1 MTILGIATQND
12 KPLETSISCEWFLN
26 VLQLCIDG
34 AWFWQSSQIKES
46 IYVSEKIKT
55 RLGYEESSYA
65 GETREWWFENIH
77 PEDLESLKNFRNDCY
92 TNLTK
97 TQCEIEIRVR
107 HRHGHYIWL
116 LMACHLERDENN
128 NLIRAGGSFT
138 DISSY
143 RMLHT
148 QLEKTIEEAE
158 AISQGKSKFIATL
171 NHELRTPLNGVL
183 GMLSLLREMPT
194 SPEQNHCFD
203 NIEQSAEMMLALV
216 NDILDVSK
224 IAAGK
229 LELEEI
235 PFALTNSIGHTVDLI
250 KPAAS
255 KKNLVFQTLLD
266 PNLPQ
271 ELLGDRTRFQQI
283 LINLMNNAVKFTES
297 GSIRLNVILKS
308 IDDSTCTIQ
317 FEVIDSGIGISEENI
332 AKLFNDFTQAHAA
345 INRHY
350 GGTGL
355 GLSICKKLI
364 NLMHGEIGVHSTI
377 GKGTTFWFEIPFKII
392 KKTHEPLQ
400 NQASPQIIVAN
411 TDTVLVSQDETNIL
425 PNNMAIPAP
434 QQIPEFIPIQV
445 HAASQNEQDKTLRI
459 LMAEDNK
466 INQEVMLGL
475 IHLLGDHVDVANNG
489 QEAVDAFSTK
499 DYDIILM
506 DINMP
511 VMDGLTAAM
520 KIRSMDRGKTI
531 PIIAVTA
538 NTIVSD
544 RQNCLAN
551 GMTDVVNKPVN
562 KNILESILNPYRK
575 FFKTEEEAV
584 ISHQIVSEQAAY
596 QIINHETISGLIN
609 DLGVETIERLFTIYK
624 RDVQQMLNQLKSAAQ
639 IKEQHDI
646 AHTLA
651 GMSENL
657 GIQEIGRTARA
668 IMMLSEKEPAK
679 IPDLLTCLEKQYEI
693 VRHEMSALLTE
704 HTPSEHHA

>member
-1 MTILGIATQND
+1 MQDIDTINFKNYPHKGLTMTTLGIAAKNEQPLQN
-12 KPLETSISCEWFLN
+12 SISCEWFLN

-34 AWFWQSSQIKES
+34 AWFWQSSQIQES
-46 IYVSEKIKT
+46 IYVSGKIKT
-55 RLGYEESSYA
+55 RLGYEESSCA

-92 TNLTK
+92 VNPSK
-97 TQCEIEIRVR
+97 TRGEIEMRVR

-194 SPEQNHCFD
+194 SPEQIHCFD
-203 NIEQSAEMMLALV
+203 NIQQSAEMMLALV

-229 LELEEI
+229 LELEET
-235 PFALTNSIGHTVDLI
+235 PFALTNSIRHTVDLI

-255 KKNLVFQTLLD
+255 KKNLALHTLLD
-266 PNLPQ
+266 PNLPP

-297 GSIRLNVILKS
+297 GSIRLNVMLKS
-308 IDDSTCTIQ
+308 IQTDSCMIQ

-332 AKLFNDFTQAHAA
+332 EKLFNDFTQAHAA

-364 NLMHGEIGVHSTI
+364 NLMHGEIGVHSI
-377 GKGTTFWFEIPFKII
+377 VGKGTTFWFEIPFKLAEKI
-392 KKTHEPLQ
+392 HEIDPL
-400 NQASPQIIVAN
+400 
-411 TDTVLVSQDETNIL
+411 
-425 PNNMAIPAP
+425 
-434 QQIPEFIPIQV
+434 QQIPEPAPIQ
-445 HAASQNEQDKTLRI
+445 AQFPTPQNDQDRSLRI

-475 IHLLGDHVDVANNG
+475 IHLLGDHVDIANNG
-489 QEAVDAFSTK
+489 QEAVDAFAAK
-499 DYDIILM
+499 NYDVILM

-520 KIRSMDRGKTI
+520 KIRAMDRGKTV

-544 RQNCLAN
+544 RHNCLAN

-562 KNILESILNPYRK
+562 KNLLESILNPYRK
-575 FFKTEEEAV
+575 FFKAEAEP
-584 ISHQIVSEQAAY
+584 IIHENQPIEQSTY
-596 QIINHETISGLIN
+596 RIINHETISGLMN
-609 DLGVETIERLFTIYK
+609 DLGVETISRLFTIYK
-624 RDVQQMLNQLKSAAQ
+624 RDAQQMLNQLKNSSQ

-668 IMMLSEKEPAK
+668 IMMLSEKEPTK
-679 IPDLLTCLEKQYEI
+679 IPDLLICLEKQYEI
-693 VRHEMSALLTE
+693 VGHEMSALLTARTSVN
-704 HTPSEHHA
+704 HHVSE